1 MQWIKLRVQI
11 KNMLK
16 TTLKLLLYPLSFLYG
31 LITTLRN
38 YLYDTNIF
46 NTNKLPCKVISVGN
60 ITTGGSGKT
69 PTVEFLA
76 LHLQSIGK
84 NVGIIS
90 RGYGRSSKH
99 VKLVTNGF
107 DKPNSWEQYG
117 DEAFLLSQNL
127 NSIPIVVGESK
138 YEAGLRITSE
148 FDLDVIIID
157 DGFQHRSLHRDLDI
171 VLINSKDTK
180 RTHKILPIGNLR
192 ERISGLK
199 RADLI
204 IYTKTNVHNNLDYLN
219 RLLKNVNV
227 EKINSVL
234 KPKSMLIGKDKQ
246 EIDKVNLKSKNIYLL
261 SAIGDNRGFKKTV
274 EKTGANIVGHRKFLD
289 HYKFKTSD
297 LQKLQNDAKKFS
309 ANYIITTE
317 KDLIKITNI
326 NPEIPVYALKTEMHF
341 SSRNKLEDKIN
352 SLFI

>member
-1 MQWIKLRVQI
+1 MQWIKLRVRM

-16 TTLKLLLYPLSFLYG
+16 TTLRLLLHPLSFLYG

-38 YLYDTNIF
+38 YLYDANILS
-46 NTNKLPCKVISVGN
+46 TNKLPCKVISIGN
-60 ITTGGSGKT
+60 ITTGGVGKT

-84 NVGIIS
+84 NVGIVS

-99 VKLVTNGF
+99 VRLVTNGF
-107 DKPNSWEQYG
+107 DKPSSWEQYG

-138 YEAGLRITSE
+138 YEAGLKITSE
-148 FDLDVIIID
+148 FNLDVIIID
-157 DGFQHRSLHRDLDI
+157 DGFQHRSLYRDLDI
-171 VLINSKDTK
+171 ALINSKDTQK
-180 RTHKILPIGNLR
+180 THKLLPLGNLR

-199 RADLI
+199 RADMI
-204 IYTKTNVHNNLDYLN
+204 IYTKINVHNNLGYLN
-219 RLLKNVNV
+219 RLLKNVDI
-227 EKINSVL
+227 EKINSML
-234 KPKSMLIGKDKQ
+234 ITKSMLIGKDKT
-246 EIDKVNLKSKNIYLL
+246 EIDKANLKSKNIYLL
-261 SAIGDNRGFKKTV
+261 AAIGDNSGFKKTV
-274 EKTGANIVGHRKFLD
+274 KKIGANIVGHSKFLD

-297 LQKLQNDAKKFS
+297 LQKVQNDAKKFS

-317 KDLIKITNI
+317 KDLVKIPDI
-326 NPEIPVYALKTEMHF
+326 NLKIPVYALKTEMHF
-341 SSRNKLEDKIN
+341 SPNNKLEDKIN